1 MMTILLLLLMMMIDI
16 KKEKDEK
23 FGNNYEQSIFS
34 IFSLS

>member
-1 MMTILLLLLMMMIDI
+1 MMTILLLLLMIDI

-23 FGNNYEQSIFS
+23 FSNNYEQSIFS